1 MKIIGILG
9 GMSNV
14 ATGELYRMLNERANH
29 YLGGSHTA
37 QILMYSV
44 DFEHIKQ
51 FVYNNQ
57 WAESA
62 AYLVDKA
69 KRLEA
74 GGADFV
80 VMVSNTMHMVADDIA
95 KNINI
100 PFLHIV
106 DMTAAVLKK
115 HHIKKVGI
123 LGTRPTMEAAY
134 YADRFK
140 TLHDITLVRPSDTQ
154 MTDIDS
160 IIFNELCNFEIK
172 ESSKQRFFEV
182 MNDLKQQG
190 AEGII
195 LGCTEIFLLVNEKNY
210 HALPLF
216 DTAQILAETAV
227 QTSLGLISLNAL

>member
-1 MKIIGILG
+1 MKTIGILG
-9 GMSNV
+9 GMSHV

-29 YLGGSHTA
+29 YLGGAHTA

-51 FVYNNQ
+51 FVYQ
-57 WAESA
+57 DKWAESS
-62 AYLVDKA
+62 AYLIEKA

-106 DMTAAVLKK
+106 DMTAAVLKQ
-115 HHIKKVGI
+115 HQIQKVGI

-134 YADRFK
+134 YAARFK
-140 TLHDITLVRPSDTQ
+140 ELHDITLVRPSDTQ
-154 MTDIDS
+154 MTDIDT
-160 IIFNELCNFEIK
+160 IIFEELCKFEIK
-172 ESSKQRFFEV
+172 DTSRQRFFAV
-182 MNDLKQQG
+182 MEDLRKQG
-190 AEGII
+190 AEAII
-195 LGCTEIFLLVNEKNY
+195 LGCTEIFLLVNEQNY
-210 HALPLF
+210 KDIPLF
-216 DTAQILAETAV
+216 DTAAILAETAV
-227 QTSLGLISLNAL
+227 RTSLGLN

>member
-1 MKIIGILG
+1 MKTIGILG

-29 YLGGSHTA
+29 YLGGAHTA
-37 QILMYSV
+37 AMLMYSV

-51 FVYNNQ
+51 FVYNEQ
-57 WAESA
+57 WAEAS
-62 AYLVDKA
+62 AYLIDKA

-80 VMVSNTMHMVADDIA
+80 VMVSNTMHIVADDIA

-134 YADRFK
+134 YAARFK
-140 TLHDITLVRPSDTQ
+140 ALHDITLIRPSDTQ
-154 MTDIDS
+154 MTDIDK
-160 IIFNELCNFEIK
+160 IIFDELCKFEIK

-182 MNDLKQQG
+182 MNDLQAQG
-190 AEGII
+190 AEAII
-195 LGCTEIFLLVNEKNY
+195 LGCTEIFLLVNAQNY

-216 DTAQILAETAV
+216 DTAEILAETAV
-227 QTSLGLISLNAL
+227 RTSLEMV